1 MYILFVT
8 LYACV
13 NLLHTR
19 LLFRYRGDS
28 LDACLA
34 DAAAGEKVARAN
46 QTTAYKFADKGEDLD
61 KLWEARRGC
70 YIAAI
75 SYREMAGDRV

>member
-1 MYILFVT
+1 MHIFCSHV
-8 LYACV
+8 CV
-13 NLLHTR
+13 VLCCATVS
-19 LLFRYRGDS
+19 RYRGDS
-28 LDACLA
+28 MAACLA

-46 QTTAYKFADKGEDLD
+46 KTTAYKFADKGEELD

-75 SYREMAGDRV
+75 S